1 MSYYRSRYIVFLAEV
16 NIAML
21 NYFTMRQLQGKKH
34 TYKPNLKCMEM
45 LKLQRRGP
53 AFVEDLHHLGLL
65 LDEGLATN
73 IA

>member
-45 LKLQRRGP
+45 LKLQRGGP